1 MSTPNIDDVAT
12 TVAEYENLA
21 ISTGA
26 RVRIDPPEF
35 SDGLSISPF
44 TPFWLVDENPKVAR
58 VTVYRDDVPTTV
70 YVSWAESLPA
80 EDSWRAL
87 WQAKPMKLFG
97 AYVVRAALRRAFRDA
112 IGDRR
117 EPDEQHSM
125 PAPSAPA
132 AAEPQDAVDWFARV
146 DDATTLDA
154 LNAVR
159 AEARLARAVTLPLK
173 QRMDA
178 RRDEIGGDAWATP
191 ASSEQ
196 TSATPKRREPQDYR
210 PSENRAAR
218 RKASRKKGGR
228 R

>member
-26 RVRIDPPEF
+26 AVRIDPPEF
-35 SDGLSISPF
+35 SDGLSVSAW
-44 TPFWLVDENPKVAR
+44 TPFWLADEHPKVAR
-58 VTVYRDDVPTTV
+58 VTVYRNDVPTTV

-117 EPDEQHSM
+117 EPDEQTAM
-125 PAPSAPA
+125 PTPLASRDWD
-132 AAEPQDAVDWFARV
+132 AEILKARTPDAVNALHAEMKSNRAMTV
-146 DDATTLDA
+146 QREIALREQLQKATA
-154 LNAVR
+154 
-159 AEARLARAVTLPLK
+159 
-173 QRMDA
+173 
-178 RRDEIGGDAWATP
+178 DAWTPTDTAPDEKPARPATHDYLPP
-191 ASSEQ
+191 A
-196 TSATPKRREPQDYR
+196 
-210 PSENRAAR
+210 NRAAR
-218 RKASRKKGGR
+218 RANARKKGGKR
-228 R
+228 